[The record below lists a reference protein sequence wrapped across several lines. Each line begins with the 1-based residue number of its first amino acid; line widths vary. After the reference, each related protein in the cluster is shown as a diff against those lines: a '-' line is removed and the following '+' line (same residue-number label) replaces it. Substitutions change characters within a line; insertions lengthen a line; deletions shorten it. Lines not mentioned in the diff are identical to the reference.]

1 MTISPDV
8 TAWARSSWQ
17 STPDT
22 NHPRPHEFLDDR
34 GRGMW
39 FSLIPLPEAE
49 IVAAQIGPREG
60 CGGETGGRQSTAV
73 SPISLLSY

>member
-1 MTISPDV
+1 
-8 TAWARSSWQ
+8 
-17 STPDT
+17 
-22 NHPRPHEFLDDR
+22 
-34 GRGMW
+34 MW